1 MKIILALVLLFAAD
15 SYAGEVY
22 LNGKPVGKLVKITI
36 DYKRNKTGVFRI
48 TTSTKVAEVIIPAVP
63 LPTVMISFTN
73 GKN

>member
-1 MKIILALVLLFAAD
+1 MKIILALVLLFAVD

-36 DYKRNKTGVFRI
+36 DYKRNKTGIFRI
-48 TTSTKVAEVIIPAVP
+48 TTSTKVAIIPAVP
-63 LPTVMISFTN
+63 LPTVMISFTG